1 MKLKFKAI
9 LVLLLSVLS
18 TAGALNAQIYEP
30 VKWSYK
36 TYAVDEETFDL
47 VFEAQIDA
55 GWHVYSQWLESDEGP
70 LPTWFQFD
78 ENTSVQFKDSVM
90 ECAPHIEY
98 DPNFMMNLSYF
109 EGKTYWRQQVKRLNA
124 ENDTIKGY
132 LSFMVC
138 DSTKCLPPADLDFV
152 FTLSSAE
159 AMPEGFEYCPAVEES
174 HSETPSAEGEEEESD
189 LWVLFL
195 LGFGLGFAALLT
207 PCVFP
212 MIPMTVSFFTK
223 QSKTRAQGM
232 RNAFIYGFFIIF
244 IYTGLGLLLTAVF
257 GVDVLN
263 TISTDPI
270 FNIFLFALLV
280 IFGISFLGAFEITLP
295 SALANRAD
303 RASDK
308 GGIMGIF
315 FMAATLAIVSFS
327 CTGPL
332 VGTALAGAATGGYGG
347 PASIMFGFS
356 LALALPFMLFSA
368 FPGWLNSLPSS
379 GGWLNSVKV
388 VLGLLEI
395 GFAFKFLSNA
405 DLVWQAGLL
414 KRELFI
420 AIWVAVSALIAI
432 YLFGGLRFPHD
443 SKDQKMSVPRFLFGL
458 VFAVLTIYMIPGLT
472 GSKVNLI
479 SGFPPPM
486 TYAEN
491 KPAHGAH
498 VEAKYQDLDEA
509 MEVAKLENK
518 PVLIDFTGWACVNC
532 RKMEETIWPV
542 DEVAAILNDK
552 VILVSLYVDDRNLLP
567 EEEHRVE
574 TYGGKEFKIK
584 TIGNKWTYLQASKYN
599 VNAQPY
605 YVMLDHNGNQL
616 GGSASYDVDPNKFIS
631 FLKEGLR
638 AFKK

>member
-1 MKLKFKAI
+1 
-9 LVLLLSVLS
+9 
-18 TAGALNAQIYEP
+18 
-30 VKWSYK
+30 
-36 TYAVDEETFDL
+36 
-47 VFEAQIDA
+47 
-55 GWHVYSQWLESDEGP
+55 
-70 LPTWFQFD
+70 
-78 ENTSVQFKDSVM
+78 
-90 ECAPHIEY
+90 
-98 DPNFMMNLSYF
+98 
-109 EGKTYWRQQVKRLNA
+109 
-124 ENDTIKGY
+124 
-132 LSFMVC
+132 MVC

-159 AMPEGFEYCPAVEES
+159 AMPEGFEYCPAVEKS

-332 VGTALAGAATGGYGG
+332 VGTPLTGAATGGYGG

-509 MEVAKLENK
+509 MEEAKRENK

-605 YVMLDHNGNQL
+605 YVMLDHDGNQL